1 MPTFGSGP
9 GAYFSKVPLTNTLIS
24 PFCFCSLHVNCI
36 IFKTPILNKNRTAR
50 GQLSYRNLRETARK
64 TTQETVENFSIL
76 PQLYHVWLF
85 KAFTNTCTIPLYKT
99 KEGSCRKIALLLI
112 FFFIARTLRSSYK
125 GTQKRWPD
133 KIECI
138 LLGLGYSVYVLQWY
152 SSLNSLQ
159 RSAMKKKEKPF
170 YHQVKFILR

>member
-1 MPTFGSGP
+1 MAIFFNQNFKISTAGSD
-9 GAYFSKVPLTNTLIS
+9 TLIS

-85 KAFTNTCTIPLYKT
+85 KAFTYTCTIPLYKT

-112 FFFIARTLRSSYK
+112 FFFIARTLRSSSVPRK
-125 GTQKRWPD
+125 GDRIESNVSCLDWVIQCMFWKFRNGAKR
-133 KIECI
+133 
-138 LLGLGYSVYVLQWY
+138 
-152 SSLNSLQ
+152 N
-159 RSAMKKKEKPF
+159 
-170 YHQVKFILR
+170 